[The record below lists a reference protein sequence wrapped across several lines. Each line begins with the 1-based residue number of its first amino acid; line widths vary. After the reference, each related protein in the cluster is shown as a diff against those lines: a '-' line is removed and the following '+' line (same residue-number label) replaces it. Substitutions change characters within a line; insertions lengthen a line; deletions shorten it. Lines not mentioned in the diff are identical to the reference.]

1 MRYVIFQYIARDSF
15 IFFCYCITFI
25 IIFQIP
31 IFISSVQT
39 DEPCPWTTCF
49 RYKYLFQSG
58 ESYSVM
64 IISLKISVPYSSK
77 VLFLGQYLLMVQVLG
92 TTVKVHL
99 LLVTMASDIPHGMTL
114 TSLDPRTNLKC
125 RKEINSCCFK
135 AWRFG
140 KCLLTHHQLDY
151 SYLFYTE

>member
-1 MRYVIFQYIARDSF
+1 M
-15 IFFCYCITFI
+15 
-25 IIFQIP
+25 
-31 IFISSVQT
+31 QT
-39 DEPCPWTTCF
+39 EEPCPWTTFF
-49 RYKYLFQSG
+49 RYEYLFQSG

-64 IISLKISVPYSSK
+64 IISLKISVAYSSK
-77 VLFLGQYLLMVQVLG
+77 VLFLGQYLLMVQGLD
-92 TTVKVHL
+92 TNVKVH

-135 AWRFG
+135 VWRFG
-140 KCLLTHHQLDY
+140 KCLLTCHQLDY